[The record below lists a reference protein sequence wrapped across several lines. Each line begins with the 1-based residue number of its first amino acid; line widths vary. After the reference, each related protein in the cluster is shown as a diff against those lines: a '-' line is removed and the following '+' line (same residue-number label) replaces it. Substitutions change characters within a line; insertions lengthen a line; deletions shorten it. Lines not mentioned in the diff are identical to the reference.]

1 MILLLGIRFPPIWY
15 NVQFEKSFITIL
27 IKSNHLMCHHSSNYI
42 PGMNI
47 NGDQSTQDVSCKFR
61 KLSTN
66 QCCQFVQVLG
76 KTKYKV
82 FHYSSSLSCPVF
94 AFCSKVNQMSLFLLK
109 SAKRKCQ
116 QKIST
121 LSRVGFLTRS
131 HFARFLSLGLFLISA
146 KNNSTL
152 LVYMTIF
159 FSFRS
164 KLVPRLRSLQRK
176 GTRGIVGKNLFH
188 DNPRLCFPA

>member
-1 MILLLGIRFPPIWY
+1 
-15 NVQFEKSFITIL
+15 
-27 IKSNHLMCHHSSNYI
+27 MCHHSSNYI

-76 KTKYKV
+76 KKKYKV

-94 AFCSKVNQMSLFLLK
+94 AFCSKVNEMSLFLLK
-109 SAKRKCQ
+109 RAKGRGR

-121 LSRVGFLTRS
+121 LPRVGFLTRG
-131 HFARFLSLGLFLISA
+131 HFARFLSLGLFLISE
-146 KNNSTL
+146 KNNNTL
-152 LVYMTIF
+152 VVYMTVF
-159 FSFRS
+159 FRS
-164 KLVPRLRSLQRK
+164 ESKSFPGSARFRGRERERLWVRVCFITVPAFVTLSNRLYKKQNVRMRM
-176 GTRGIVGKNLFH
+176 
-188 DNPRLCFPA
+188 

>member
-1 MILLLGIRFPPIWY
+1 
-15 NVQFEKSFITIL
+15 
-27 IKSNHLMCHHSSNYI
+27 MCHHSINYI

-66 QCCQFVQVLG
+66 QGCQFVQVLG

-82 FHYSSSLSCPVF
+82 FHYSFSLSCPVF
-94 AFCSKVNQMSLFLLK
+94 AFCSKVNEMSLFLLK
-109 SAKRKCQ
+109 PAKRTCP

-131 HFARFLSLGLFLISA
+131 HFARSLSLGLFLISEE
-146 KNNSTL
+146 NNST

-159 FSFRS
+159 FRSEAKSFPGSVRF
-164 KLVPRLRSLQRK
+164 
-176 GTRGIVGKNLFH
+176 RGIVGKSLFH
-188 DNPRLCFPA
+188 YNHRLSYPA